1 MVSSSCII
9 YVIESLIAMIHLYMW
24 MLQQTVV
31 VRAYTFDGRRVW
43 IDIDNI
49 VMTAD
54 ICKSLEY
61 L

>member
-1 MVSSSCII
+1 
-9 YVIESLIAMIHLYMW
+9 

-31 VRAYTFDGRRVW
+31 VRSYTFDGRRVW